1 MMHYHRPA
9 SQHFR
14 KGCRSWAGQK
24 DATCGWTFALLPSIV
39 SFRPNVLGRW
49 SVHLRPWHTL
59 PIGKSQRSLLQVRL
73 SSLDASCAA
82 LSILTIFSFDQ
93 VVMPIVV
100 RLCFAASRPVATERP
115 LLAIASRDSCI
126 CVEGRARQ
134 VSFTRA
140 APEITPCSAGLISF
154 FALVPRYWSDP

>member
-1 MMHYHRPA
+1 MPQGQADLHGSCRMIHSREHGHSPCFDLGFEPIHR
-9 SQHFR
+9 
-14 KGCRSWAGQK
+14 
-24 DATCGWTFALLPSIV
+24 L
-39 SFRPNVLGRW
+39 FRPNVLGRW

-115 LLAIASRDSCI
+115 LLAIASRDCCI

-134 VSFTRA
+134 VS
-140 APEITPCSAGLISF
+140 SLGLLLRSPH
-154 FALVPRYWSDP
+154 ARLA